1 MWLRKFLTVGT
12 VALLVSTTLSPTS
25 SASSDPSQTFI
36 QADNSW
42 IPSEVDG
49 IDPETT
55 RYIINDSFVEPWL
68 TGGGSNLTSMTKKP
82 IAGNPNNIDQL
93 YCASYQDKECRSSD
107 LFFFSVLPVCE
118 KGTSADCIVGLN
130 LQNSGK
136 EEDLAFKKYLDF
148 QGTID
153 ENLLGKKPWG
163 AENIAVHQVLDFAG
177 EPSRDLPPGSR
188 VSLWQSK
195 TPSENSNNFY
205 AVAITMKGRAK
216 AGKASDLENF
226 QISITPVIERPDSN
240 DFAPVLVSTREQDGH
255 IGVGGS
261 WGAAWGQECIYR
273 TSGKCYVRAEFP
285 ENVTM
290 KLKAN
295 LSSSVT
301 GWLHGRI
308 GKPDI
313 QIKNL
318 SKRINQVTI
327 SGEPLKIPIEVEDF
341 KASSLPKGMSPYG
354 DQGGS
359 RWNLFADGDF
369 RFTWFEK
376 VLPFL
381 DDKADAVTSAWS
393 LRSVVSSNLNPC
405 LKSTTKLVGL
415 VTTNAMM
422 YNGEAPDF
430 EKGFLAYR
438 VAGLHKG
445 TDNEV
450 WRGTYDLVIRSD
462 SARCLYKFSK
472 APVSATIQVVNSS
485 GGNQVSTTVLNE
497 KNGWLRL
504 GAYNFTFS
512 SPTIK
517 VKLTQTGKKPSK
529 KG

>member
-1 MWLRKFLTVGT
+1 MRSKKLITVG
-12 VALLVSTTLSPTS
+12 VAILTFSTTLSQSS
-25 SASSDPSQTFI
+25 SASIDLNQTFI
-36 QADNSW
+36 PADNSW

-55 RYIINDSFVEPWL
+55 RYIVNDSFVEPWL
-68 TGGGSNLTSMTKKP
+68 TGGGSNLTSMTKRP
-82 IAGNPNNIDQL
+82 LVGNPSNIDQL

-118 KGTSADCIVGLN
+118 KINSADCIVGLN
-130 LQNSGK
+130 LRNAEK
-136 EEDLAFKKYLDF
+136 EEDLEFKKYLDF
-148 QGTID
+148 RGTID
-153 ENLLGKKPWG
+153 ENLMGKKPWG

-195 TPSENSNNFY
+195 TAPENSYNFY
-205 AVAITMKGRAK
+205 AVAITMKGSAK
-216 AGKASDLENF
+216 AGKASELENF
-226 QISITPVIERPDSN
+226 QISITPVIEKPDSN

-285 ENVTM
+285 ENQTLR
-290 KLKAN
+290 LKAN

-318 SKRINQVTI
+318 SKRINQITI

-341 KASSLPKGMSPYG
+341 KASSLPKGTSPYG

-376 VLPFL
+376 LLPFL
-381 DDKADAVTSAWS
+381 DNKADAVTSAWS

-422 YNGEAPDF
+422 YNGEAPKF

-445 TDNEV
+445 SDDEV
-450 WRGTYDLVIRSD
+450 WRGTYDLVILIRLAVSIN
-462 SARCLYKFSK
+462 SAKHLF
-472 APVSATIQVVNSS
+472 PPP
-485 GGNQVSTTVLNE
+485 
-497 KNGWLRL
+497 
-504 GAYNFTFS
+504 F
-512 SPTIK
+512 
-517 VKLTQTGKKPSK
+517 KL
-529 KG
+529 

>member
-1 MWLRKFLTVGT
+1 
-12 VALLVSTTLSPTS
+12 
-25 SASSDPSQTFI
+25 
-36 QADNSW
+36 
-42 IPSEVDG
+42 
-49 IDPETT
+49 
-55 RYIINDSFVEPWL
+55 
-68 TGGGSNLTSMTKKP
+68 
-82 IAGNPNNIDQL
+82 
-93 YCASYQDKECRSSD
+93 
-107 LFFFSVLPVCE
+107 
-118 KGTSADCIVGLN
+118 
-130 LQNSGK
+130 
-136 EEDLAFKKYLDF
+136 
-148 QGTID
+148 
-153 ENLLGKKPWG
+153 
-163 AENIAVHQVLDFAG
+163 
-177 EPSRDLPPGSR
+177 
-188 VSLWQSK
+188 
-195 TPSENSNNFY
+195 
-205 AVAITMKGRAK
+205 
-216 AGKASDLENF
+216 
-226 QISITPVIERPDSN
+226 
-240 DFAPVLVSTREQDGH
+240 
-255 IGVGGS
+255 
-261 WGAAWGQECIYR
+261 
-273 TSGKCYVRAEFP
+273 VRAEFP
-285 ENVTM
+285 ANVSM
-290 KLKAN
+290 KIKAN

-327 SGEPLKIPIEVEDF
+327 SGEPLKIPIEVEDL
-341 KASSLPKGMSPYG
+341 KATSLPKGTSPFG

-369 RFTWFEK
+369 RLTWFEK
-376 VLPFL
+376 ILPFL
-381 DDKADAVTSAWS
+381 DDKSDAVTSAWS

-422 YNGEAPDF
+422 YNGEAPKF

-445 TDNEV
+445 ADNEV
-450 WRGTYDLVIRSD
+450 WRGTYDLVMRSD
-462 SARCLYKFSK
+462 SARCLYKFNK

>member
-1 MWLRKFLTVGT
+1 MLMKKYLTVGI
-12 VALLVSTTLSPTS
+12 VVLLVSSTLSPSS
-25 SASSDPSQTFI
+25 SASGDTGETFVA
-36 QADNSW
+36 ADNSW
-42 IPSEVDG
+42 IPSEEYE
-49 IDPETT
+49 IDPDTT
-55 RYIINDSFVEPWL
+55 RYIVNDSFVEPWL

-82 IAGNPNNIDQL
+82 LTGNPDNTNYL
-93 YCASYQDKECRSSD
+93 YCASYQDEECRSSD

-118 KGTSADCIVGLN
+118 KNNSADCIVGLN

-136 EEDLAFKKYLDF
+136 EEDLVFKKYLDF
-148 QGTID
+148 EGTID
-153 ENLLGKKPWG
+153 ESLLGKKPWG
-163 AENIAVHQVLDFAG
+163 AENLAVHSVLDFAG

-188 VSLWQSK
+188 VSLWQPKSAQ
-195 TPSENSNNFY
+195 ENSNNFY

-216 AGKASDLENF
+216 AGKESDLESF
-226 QISITPVIERPDSN
+226 QISITPVIEKSDSN
-240 DFAPVLVSTREQDGH
+240 DFAPVLVSTQEQDGH

-261 WGAAWGQECIYR
+261 WGAAWGQECFYR

-285 ENVTM
+285 ENVAM
-290 KLKAN
+290 KLKSN

-313 QIKNL
+313 QVKNL
-318 SKRINQVTI
+318 SKRINQITI

-341 KASSLPKGMSPYG
+341 KSSSLPKGTSPFG

-376 VLPFL
+376 ILPFL
-381 DDKADAVTSAWS
+381 DDKSDAVTTAWS
-393 LRSVVSSNLNPC
+393 LRSVVPTNLNPC
-405 LKSTTKLVGL
+405 LKSTTKLMGL

-445 TDNEV
+445 PDDEV
-450 WRGTYDLVIRSD
+450 WRGTYDLVMRSD

-472 APVSATIQVVNSS
+472 APVYATIQVVNSN
-485 GGNQVSTTVLNE
+485 GGNQVSTTVLSE

-517 VKLTQTGKKPSK
+517 VKLTQTAKKRSK

>member
-1 MWLRKFLTVGT
+1 MWLRKFLTVGI
-12 VALLVSTTLSPTS
+12 VALLISTTLSPTS
-25 SASSDPSQTFI
+25 SAASDLIQTFV

-42 IPSEVDG
+42 IPSEVEG
-49 IDPETT
+49 IDPDTT
-55 RYIINDSFVEPWL
+55 RYTVNDSFVEPWL

-82 IAGNPNNIDQL
+82 LAGNPDNFNQL

-107 LFFFSVLPVCE
+107 LFFFAVLPVCE
-118 KGTSADCIVGLN
+118 KSNGADCIVGLSVR
-130 LQNSGK
+130 NSGK
-136 EEDLAFKKYLDF
+136 EDDLAFKKYLDF

-163 AENIAVHQVLDFAG
+163 AEYLAVHPVLDFVG

-195 TPSENSNNFY
+195 TARENSNEFY
-205 AVAITMKGRAK
+205 AVAITMKGSAK
-216 AGKASDLENF
+216 VGKESDLENF
-226 QISITPVIERPDSN
+226 QISITPVIEKPDSN
-240 DFAPVLVSTREQDGH
+240 DFAPVLVSTREEDGH

-261 WGAAWGQECIYR
+261 WAAAWGQECIYR
-273 TSGKCYVRAEFP
+273 TSGKCYLRAEFP
-285 ENVTM
+285 ENIAM
-290 KLKAN
+290 KLQAN

-313 QIKNL
+313 QVKNL
-318 SKRINQVTI
+318 SKRINQITI

-341 KASSLPKGMSPYG
+341 KSSSLPKGTSPYG

-376 VLPFL
+376 ILPFL

-393 LRSVVSSNLNPC
+393 LRSVVPSNLNPC
-405 LKSTTKLVGL
+405 LKSTTKLMGL

-445 TDNEV
+445 PNNEI
-450 WRGTYDLVIRSD
+450 WRGTYDLVMRSE

-472 APVSATIQVVNSS
+472 APVYASIQVVNSS
-485 GGNQVSTTVLNE
+485 GGNQFSTTVLNE
-497 KNGWLRL
+497 KSGWLRL

-517 VKLTQTGKKPSK
+517 VKLTQTAKKPSK